1 MVIIM
6 KKAQQILTLVL
17 SLGFI
22 AVFAAWF
29 WILPDADESTVER
42 RHLAKCPALSLSSVA
57 NGSFMSGFEKY
68 MLDQFPLRDGFRAL
82 KAAANAGVFMQK
94 DNNGLYS
101 VGEHLSKLDFPTD
114 FGSVDRAAQRFRLVY
129 DEYLKKSGAKTYLSV
144 IPDKNTFIASQNG
157 YPDKDYEALVK
168 RLRSGFS
175 QAEYI
180 DISALLSADDFYYT
194 DSHWRQ
200 ERILT
205 VADEIA
211 DKMGAERIGQ
221 CEKHDAGVPFY
232 GVYYGQSA
240 LPHAPEPLRYLDNA
254 VIRSLKVYNAE
265 IKSEIPI
272 YDLKAAGGRDPYEMF
287 LGGARSIITI
297 TNPNVVRERRLVI
310 FRDSFGSSIAPLLAA
325 GYSEI
330 TLVDIRYISPS
341 ALSKLVDFSG
351 VSDVLFLYSASVI
364 NNSETIK

>member
-1 MVIIM
+1 M

-17 SLGFI
+17 SLGFL
-22 AVFAAWF
+22 AVFAALF

-42 RHLAKCPALSLSSVA
+42 RHLAKSPALSFSSVA
-57 NGSFMSGFEKY
+57 NGSFMNDFENY
-68 MLDQFPLRDGFRAL
+68 MLDQFPLRDGFRTL
-82 KAAANAGVFMQK
+82 KAAANAKVFMQK

-114 FGSVDRAAQRFRLVY
+114 FDSVNRAAQRFRYVY
-129 DEYLKKSGAKTYLSV
+129 DAYLKSPGVKTYLSV
-144 IPDKNTFIASQNG
+144 IPDKNVFIASLNG
-157 YPDKDYEALVK
+157 YPDKDYKALVE
-168 RLRSGFS
+168 RLRNGFPE
-175 QAEYI
+175 AKYI
-180 DISALLSADDFYYT
+180 DISGLLSADDFYYT

-200 ERILT
+200 ERILK

-211 DKMGAERIGQ
+211 DKLGAERIGE
-221 CEKHDAGVPFY
+221 CEVHDTGVPFY

-240 LPHAPEPLRYLDNA
+240 LPHASEPFRYLDNS

-265 IKSEIPI
+265 TASEIPV

-341 ALSKLVDFSG
+341 SLGKLIDFTKA
-351 VSDVLFLYSASVI
+351 DDALFLYSASVI

>member
-1 MVIIM
+1 M

-22 AVFAAWF
+22 AVFAALF

-42 RHLAKCPALSLSSVA
+42 RHLAKSPALSLSSVA
-57 NGSFMSGFEKY
+57 DGSFMNGFEKY
-68 MLDQFPLRDGFRAL
+68 MLDQFPLRDGFRTL
-82 KAAANAGVFMQK
+82 KAAANAKVFVQK

-114 FGSVDRAAQRFRLVY
+114 FDSVNRAAQRFRLVY

-157 YPDKDYEALVK
+157 FPDKDYEALVK
-168 RLRSGFS
+168 RLQSGFP

-180 DISALLSADDFYYT
+180 DISKLLSPEDFYYT

-200 ERILT
+200 EKILK
-205 VADEIA
+205 VAAEIA
-211 DKMGAERIGQ
+211 KKMGAKPIGECKTQ
-221 CEKHDAGVPFY
+221 DTGVPFY

-240 LPHAPEPLRYLDNA
+240 LPHAPEPFRYLDNA

-265 IKSEIPI
+265 IKSEIPV

-297 TNPNVVRERRLVI
+297 TNPNVVRKRRLVI
-310 FRDSFGSSIAPLLAA
+310 FRDSFGSSISPLLAA

>member
-1 MVIIM
+1 M

-17 SLGFI
+17 SLGFL
-22 AVFAAWF
+22 AVFAALF

-42 RHLAKCPALSLSSVA
+42 RHLAKSPALSFSSVA
-57 NGSFMSGFEKY
+57 NGSFMNDFENY
-68 MLDQFPLRDGFRAL
+68 MLDQFPLRDGFRTL
-82 KAAANAGVFMQK
+82 KAAANAKVFMQK

-114 FGSVDRAAQRFRLVY
+114 FDSVNRAAQRFRYVY
-129 DEYLKKSGAKTYLSV
+129 DAYLKSPGVKTYLSV
-144 IPDKNTFIASQNG
+144 IPDKNVFIASLNG
-157 YPDKDYEALVK
+157 YPDKDYKALVE
-168 RLRSGFS
+168 RLRNGFPE
-175 QAEYI
+175 AKYI
-180 DISALLSADDFYYT
+180 DISGLLSADDFYYT

-200 ERILT
+200 ERILK

-211 DKMGAERIGQ
+211 DKLGAEPIGE
-221 CEKHDAGVPFY
+221 CEVHDTGVPFY

-240 LPHAPEPLRYLDNA
+240 LPHASEPFRYLDNS

-265 IKSEIPI
+265 TASEIPV
-272 YDLKAAGGRDPYEMF
+272 YDLKAAGGRDPYEIF

-341 ALSKLVDFSG
+341 SLGKLIDFTKA
-351 VSDVLFLYSASVI
+351 DDALFLYSASVI

>member
-1 MVIIM
+1 M
-6 KKAQQILTLVL
+6 KKTQQILTLVL

-22 AVFAAWF
+22 AVFAALF

-42 RHLAKCPALSLSSVA
+42 RHLAKSPALSFSSVA
-57 NGSFMSGFEKY
+57 SGSFMNGFENY
-68 MLDQFPLRDGFRAL
+68 MLDQFPLRDGFRTL
-82 KAAANAGVFMQK
+82 KAAANAMVFMQK

-114 FGSVDRAAQRFRLVY
+114 FDSVDRAARRFRYVY
-129 DEYLKKSGAKTYLSV
+129 DAYLRNRGTKTYLSV
-144 IPDKNTFIASQNG
+144 IPDKNVFIASLNG
-157 YPDKDYEALVK
+157 YPDKDYKALAE
-168 RLRSGFS
+168 RLRSGFPE
-175 QAEYI
+175 AKYI
-180 DISALLSADDFYYT
+180 DISADDFYYT

-205 VADEIA
+205 VSDEIA
-211 DKMGAERIGQ
+211 DEMGAERIGQ
-221 CEKHDAGVPFY
+221 CEKHDTGVSFY

-240 LPHAPEPLRYLDNA
+240 LPHAPERLQYLDNA
-254 VIRSLKVYNAE
+254 VIRDLKVYNAE
-265 IKSEIPI
+265 IKSEIPV

-341 ALSKLVDFSG
+341 SLVKLIDFTKA
-351 VSDVLFLYSASVI
+351 DDALFLYSASVI

>member
-1 MVIIM
+1 M
-6 KKAQQILTLVL
+6 KKTQQILTLVL

-42 RHLAKCPALSLSSVA
+42 RHLAKCPTLSFSSVA
-57 NGSFMSGFEKY
+57 NGSFMNGFENY
-68 MLDQFPLRDGFRAL
+68 MLDQFPLRDDFRTL
-82 KAAANAGVFMQK
+82 KAAANAKVFMQK

-101 VGEHLSKLDFPTD
+101 IGEHLSKLDFPTD
-114 FGSVDRAAQRFRLVY
+114 FDSVDRAAQRFRYVY
-129 DEYLKKSGAKTYLSV
+129 DAYLRNSRTKTYLSV

-157 YPDKDYEALVK
+157 YPDKDYKALAE
-168 RLRSGFS
+168 RLINGFPG
-175 QAEYI
+175 AKYI
-180 DISALLSADDFYYT
+180 DISGLLSADDFYYT

-200 ERILT
+200 ERILK

-221 CEKHDAGVPFY
+221 CEKHDAGVSFY
-232 GVYYGQSA
+232 GVYYGQAA
-240 LPHAPEPLRYLDNA
+240 LPHAPESFYFLDND
-254 VIRSLKVYNAE
+254 VIRGLKVY
-265 IKSEIPI
+265 IPV
-272 YDLKAAGGRDPYEMF
+272 YDLSAAEGRDPYEMF
-287 LGGARSIITI
+287 LGGARSIIRI
-297 TNPNVVRERRLVI
+297 TNPNAAKERRLTV

-341 ALSKLVDFSG
+341 SLAKFIDFSKA
-351 VSDVLFLYSASVI
+351 DDALFFYSASVI

>member
-1 MVIIM
+1 M

-22 AVFAAWF
+22 AVFAALF
-29 WILPDADESTVER
+29 WILPDADESTAER
-42 RHLAKCPALSLSSVA
+42 RHLAKSPALSLSSVA
-57 NGSFMSGFEKY
+57 DGSFMSGFEKY
-68 MLDQFPLRDGFRAL
+68 MLDQFPLRDGFRTL
-82 KAAANAGVFMQK
+82 KAAAAAKVFMQK

-101 VGEHLSKLDFPTD
+101 VGEHLSKLDFPTNYP
-114 FGSVDRAAQRFRLVY
+114 SVDRAASRFRHVF
-129 DEYLKKSGAKTYLSV
+129 DTYLKNSGAKTYLCV
-144 IPDKNTFIASQNG
+144 IPDKNTFLASPNG
-157 YPDKDYEALVK
+157 YPDKDYNALVK
-168 RLRSGFS
+168 RLQSGFP
-175 QAEYI
+175 QAKYI
-180 DISALLSADDFYYT
+180 DISKLLSPDDFYYT
-194 DSHWRQ
+194 DPHWRQ
-200 ERILT
+200 ERILK

-211 DKMGAERIGQ
+211 DKMSAERIGE
-221 CEKHDAGVPFY
+221 CEAHDTGVPFY

-240 LPHAPEPLRYLDNA
+240 LPHASEPFRYLDNS

-265 IKSEIPI
+265 TASEIPV

-297 TNPNVVRERRLVI
+297 TNPNVVRERRLVV

-341 ALSKLVDFSG
+341 ALGKVIDFTKA
-351 VSDVLFLYSASVI
+351 DDALFLYSASVI

>member
-1 MVIIM
+1 M
-6 KKAQQILTLVL
+6 

-29 WILPDADESTVER
+29 WILPDAEESITER
-42 RHLAKCPALSLSSVA
+42 RYLAKCPALSLSSVA
-57 NGSFMSGFEKY
+57 NGSFMNGFEKY
-68 MLDQFPLRDGFRAL
+68 MLDQFPLRDGFRTL
-82 KAAANAGVFMQK
+82 KAAANAKVFMQK

-114 FGSVDRAAQRFRLVY
+114 FDSVDHAARRFRYVY
-129 DEYLKKSGAKTYLSV
+129 DAYLRNSGTKTYLSV
-144 IPDKNTFIASQNG
+144 IPDKNVFIASPNG
-157 YPDKDYEALVK
+157 YPDKDYKALVE
-168 RLRSGFS
+168 RLGKGFPE
-175 QAEYI
+175 AEYI
-180 DISALLSADDFYYT
+180 DISGLLSADDFYYT

-205 VADEIA
+205 VSDEIA

-265 IKSEIPI
+265 IKSEIPV

-287 LGGARSIITI
+287 LGGAHSIITI

>member
-1 MVIIM
+1 M
-6 KKAQQILTLVL
+6 KKTQQILTLVL

-22 AVFAAWF
+22 AFFAAWF

-57 NGSFMSGFEKY
+57 NGSFMSGFESY
-68 MLDQFPLRDGFRAL
+68 MLDQFPLRDSFRTL
-82 KAAANAGVFMQK
+82 KVAAAAKIFMQK

-101 VGEHLSKLDFPTD
+101 VGEHLSKLDFPTNYP
-114 FGSVDRAAQRFRLVY
+114 SVDRAASRFRHVF
-129 DEYLKKSGAKTYLSV
+129 DTYLKNSGAKTYLCV

-157 YPDKDYEALVK
+157 YPDKDYNALVK
-168 RLRSGFS
+168 RLQSGFP

-180 DISALLSADDFYYT
+180 DISKLLSPDDFYYT

-200 ERILT
+200 EKILT
-205 VADEIA
+205 AAAEIA
-211 DKMGAERIGQ
+211 KKMGAEPIGE
-221 CEKHDAGVPFY
+221 CEVHDTGVPFY

-240 LPHAPEPLRYLDNA
+240 LPHAPESLFYLDNA
-254 VIRSLKVYNAE
+254 VIRGLKVYNVE
-265 IKSEIPI
+265 TSSDIPV
-272 YDLKAAGGRDPYEMF
+272 YDLGAAAGRDPYEMF
-287 LGGARSIITI
+287 LGGARSIIRI
-297 TNPNVVRERRLVI
+297 TNPNTAKKRRLII
-310 FRDSFGSSIAPLLAA
+310 FRDSFGSSIAPLLTA